1 MKKILII
8 ISVSL
13 ICGTSCKKAN
23 SPVVPDDE
31 TLMAINSQHTCASA
45 EILADELKNDPNRA
59 IYLDDLENKIKNY
72 KGRGM
77 MNRRVSG
84 KLYVPVVIHV
94 VLIDPS
100 VITDAAILY
109 QQQVLNEDFNKANA
123 ELASP
128 SVYLAGYQLS
138 KVANCQIEFYI
149 TNVVRVAT
157 TVSEFPAHSDSM
169 KFSALGGSDAVDP
182 ATKLNIW
189 VCNTPGGLSWAKFPG
204 GNVLTDGIVN
214 DYEFFGPSTPAHPY
228 HKGRTATHE
237 VGHWLNLRHIW
248 GDAACGNDF
257 VNDTPDHNGPNYYC
271 PAQGLKSTCRTKP
284 LMMWMNYMDYSYGV
298 CRYMFTTGQ
307 KDRMDATI
315 DNARSGYFSPSKIY
329 PGYF

>member
-1 MKKILII
+1 MKKILTIL
-8 ISVSL
+8 SVTL

-23 SPVVPDDE
+23 APTDPVYEKEIVND
-31 TLMAINSQHTCASA
+31 NHTCASA
-45 EILADELKNDPNRA
+45 EILADELQKDPKRA
-59 IYLDDLENKIKNY
+59 KYLDDLEEKIKTY
-72 KGRGM
+72 KGRGT
-77 MNRRVSG
+77 MNQRGSG

-94 VLIDPS
+94 VLTDPA

-109 QQQVLNEDFNKANA
+109 QQQVLNEDFNKANS
-123 ELASP
+123 ELAST
-128 SVYLAGYQLS
+128 SVYLAGYQHS

-157 TVSEFPAHSDSM
+157 TVMEFPHHSDSM
-169 KFSALGGSDAVDP
+169 KFSALGGSDAVNA

-189 VCNTPGGLSWAKFPG
+189 VCNTPGGLSWARFPG
-204 GNVLTDGIVN
+204 GSNVLTDGIVN
-214 DYEFFGPSTPAHPY
+214 DYEFFGPSTPERPN

-257 VNDTPDHNGPNYYC
+257 VNDTPDHNGANYYC
-271 PAQGLKSTCRTKP
+271 PAQGLKSTCRGKP
-284 LMMWMNYMDYSYGV
+284 LMMWMNQMDYSYGV
-298 CRYMFTTGQ
+298 CKYMFTSGQ
-307 KDRMDATI
+307 KQRMDATI
-315 DNARSGYFSPSKIY
+315 DNARSGYFSLSKIY

>member
-8 ISVSL
+8 ISISL
-13 ICGTSCKKAN
+13 IFGTGCKKVN
-23 SPVVPDDE
+23 SPDVPAYNPLKVVNNQP
-31 TLMAINSQHTCASA
+31 TCVSA
-45 EILADELKNDPNRA
+45 EMLAEELQKDPNRA
-59 IYLDDLENKIKNY
+59 IYLEDLEEKIQNY
-72 KGRGM
+72 KGRGTI
-77 MNRRVSG
+77 NQRGSG

-94 VLIDPS
+94 VLTDPAI
-100 VITDAAILY
+100 ITDAAILY

-123 ELASP
+123 ELAST
-128 SVYLAGYQLS
+128 SVYLAGYPFNN
-138 KVANCQIEFYI
+138 VANCQIEFYI
-149 TNVVRVAT
+149 TNIVRVAT
-157 TVSEFPAHSDSM
+157 TVMEFPYHSDSM
-169 KFSALGGSDAVDP
+169 KFSALGGSNAVDA

-214 DYEFFGPSTPAHPY
+214 DYEYFGPSTPAHPN

-248 GDAACGNDF
+248 GDAACGSDL
-257 VNDTPDHNGPNYYC
+257 VNDTPIHNGANYYC
-271 PAQGLKSTCRTKP
+271 PAQGLKSTCKSKP
-284 LMMWMNYMDYSYGV
+284 LMMWMNYMDYTYGV

-307 KDRMDATI
+307 KQRMDATI
-315 DNARSGYFSPSKIY
+315 DNARSGYCNPSKIY

>member
-8 ISVSL
+8 ISVAL
-13 ICGTSCKKAN
+13 IFGISCKKVN
-23 SPVVPDDE
+23 SSADPAYE
-31 TLMAINSQHTCASA
+31 TMKEINSLQNCASA
-45 EILADELKNDPNRA
+45 EILEDELQKDPNRA

-72 KGRGM
+72 EGRGV
-77 MNRRVSG
+77 MNHRGSG

-94 VLIDPS
+94 VLTDPS
-100 VITDAAILY
+100 VITDSAILY

-123 ELASP
+123 ELAST
-128 SVYLAGYQLS
+128 SVYLAGYQFS
-138 KVANCQIEFYI
+138 KVADCQIEFYI

-157 TVSEFPAHSDSM
+157 TVLEFSAHSDSM
-169 KFSALGGSDAVDP
+169 KFSALGGSDAVDA

-214 DYEFFGPSTPAHPY
+214 DYEYFGPSTPARPH
-228 HKGRTATHE
+228 HKGRTAGHE

-257 VNDTPDHNGPNYYC
+257 VNDTPEHNGPNYYC

-307 KDRMDATI
+307 KQRMDATI
-315 DNARSGYFSPSKIY
+315 DNARSGYFSLTKIY